1 VSATGLGTTWE
12 RSTGSA
18 RTART
23 ERRGW
28 RGDRAR
34 SWVIDR
40 GRRRREARDTAN
52 ASRPPVRASVEIGWT
67 PRGDITAGI
76 DTRREEDGDTGRG
89 VAIDGATRSG
99 EAPDGEPSGVVLEGG
114 IATAHGDM
122 YSTLGLRSREIA
134 RASQEQGEDR
144 S

>member
-18 RTART
+18 RAART
-23 ERRGW
+23 ERRSW

-52 ASRPPVRASVEIGWT
+52 ASRPPVRARVEI
-67 PRGDITAGI
+67 
-76 DTRREEDGDTGRG
+76 G

-99 EAPDGEPSGVVLEGG
+99 EAPDRESSGVVLEGG

-122 YSTLGLRSREIA
+122 YSALGLRSREIA